1 MKATLLNR
9 LLIYSLLN
17 FHPYHNKLIS
27 GHARWKLP
35 NTFQPQHTASNA
47 RSSRTV
53 NNLVEVLPEVT
64 EEGHDAIACDKQIK
78 CTNCNFDHMSSSKEC
93 VVDLKEKGTSKHK
106 REKAD
111 HRSKISYVGAA
122 KQRCIPPETQL
133 TISWPQT
140 TH

>member
-17 FHPYHNKLIS
+17 FHPYHNQLIS
-27 GHARWKLP
+27 GHTRWKLP
-35 NTFQPQHTASNA
+35 NTFQPQHAASNA

-64 EEGHDAIACDKQIK
+64 EEGHDAITRDKQIK
-78 CTNCNFDHMSSSKEC
+78 CTNSNLDHMSSSKEC

-106 REKAD
+106 SEKAD
-111 HRSKISYVGAA
+111 HRSQMIHN
-122 KQRCIPPETQL
+122 QL
-133 TISWPQT
+133 LKYHT
-140 TH
+140 